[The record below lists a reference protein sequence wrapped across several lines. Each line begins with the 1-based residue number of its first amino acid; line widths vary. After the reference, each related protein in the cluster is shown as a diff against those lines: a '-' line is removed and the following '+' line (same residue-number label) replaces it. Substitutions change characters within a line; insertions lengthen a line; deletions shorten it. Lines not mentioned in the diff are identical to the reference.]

1 MITMKLQP
9 QSYVKQFANGLLKT
23 SGILLSLYL
32 FVCSLTFLST
42 SFRIL
47 GGRNLS
53 SLFSDSQ
60 VRTSSI
66 IFD

>member
-1 MITMKLQP
+1 MKLQP
-9 QSYVKQFANGLLKT
+9 QSYVKQFTYGLLRT
-23 SGILLSLYL
+23 GGILLSLYL

-53 SLFSDSQ
+53 SIFSNSQ
-60 VRTSSI
+60 VRELLAYSH
-66 IFD
+66 